1 VQNYQILCANCVAKT
16 AIMPL
21 FNIHE
26 IPSCNLIEGYD
37 AQFIHT
43 ANATYSHVKA
53 KADAVLPTHSHP
65 QEQVSYILD
74 GTFELTVEGVKH
86 VLEPGQ
92 VFVIPSNTK
101 HSGLA
106 ITDCF
111 ILDVFTPLREDYREK
126 GGINLG

>member
-1 VQNYQILCANCVAKT
+1 
-16 AIMPL
+16 MPV

-26 IPSCNLIEGYD
+26 MPSCNLIEGYD

-53 KADAVLPTHSHP
+53 LAGAILPTHAHP
-65 QEQVSYILD
+65 QEQVSCILN
-74 GTFELTVEGVKH
+74 GIFELTVEGIKY

-92 VFVIPSNTK
+92 VFVIPSNTM

-106 ITDCF
+106 ITNCF
-111 ILDVFTPLREDYREK
+111 ILDVFTPVREDYREK
-126 GGINLG
+126 GGIQLG

>member
-1 VQNYQILCANCVAKT
+1 
-16 AIMPL
+16 MPL

-43 ANATYSHVKA
+43 TNATYSHVKA
-53 KADAVLPTHSHP
+53 AAGAVLPTHSHP

-74 GTFELTVEGVKH
+74 GEFELTVAGVKH
-86 VLEPGQ
+86 VLVPGQ
-92 VFVIPSNTK
+92 VFVIPSNTL

-106 ITDCF
+106 ITNCF

-126 GGINLG
+126 GGIVLG